1 MVLTFSLAARGL
13 QSSVPGL
20 LWCFFLTNIE
30 LVNSIPRQGDP
41 LLTLAFLVDFASQLS
56 AEKDTD
62 KF

>member
-1 MVLTFSLAARGL
+1 MGFKA
-13 QSSVPGL
+13 QFQDC

-30 LVNSIPRQGDP
+30 SVNSVPKQEEMWKLDL
-41 LLTLAFLVDFASQLS
+41 LLTPTFIVDFAIQLS